1 MIKNLLKLK
10 VNDDSPMHIES
21 ELPLCEK
28 KEKKVDDLFFKD
40 LTKERFE
47 YLKSSEYGKKIK
59 VKILEKNLLK
69 IDWSKLGSL
78 IYRQKQMRESK
89 LFTKITMAHMS
100 VVLVILVVGMSMGMI
115 GGRLG
120 KEYEWM
126 VSFGLNM
133 VDTGMFVLGI
143 SAITMVLTML
153 VIDAKLKSE
162 TKDILKRKVI
172 DIEGN
177 AVRGIWYQY
186 HNVRFKNEEDKEQ
199 YLIEKYDDLNYDLE
213 ASIHKTSDVEGDLE
227 KYLKEWSKKEVLR
240 WTYKKLV
247 CW

>member
-40 LTKERFE
+40 LTKEQLE

-78 IYRQKQMRESK
+78 IYRQRQIRESFFPK
-89 LFTKITMAHMS
+89 MVIAHMS
-100 VVLVILVVGMSMGMI
+100 VVLMIFVVGMAMRIIS
-115 GGRLG
+115 GRLG

-126 VSFGLNM
+126 INFGFNM
-133 VDTGMFVLGI
+133 VDTGFWLLGLSI
-143 SAITMVLTML
+143 ITMML
-153 VIDAKLKSE
+153 ITVVINEKMKYE
-162 TKDILKRKVI
+162 TKDILKRKVK

-177 AVRGIWYQY
+177 VVRGIWYQY
-186 HNVRFKNEEDKEQ
+186 HNVRFKNEEEREQ
-199 YLIEKYDDLNYDLE
+199 YLIEKYDDLNYELE